1 MSAVMHQTQAI
12 SPSGDAFG
20 LLSFSFIVS
29 YLITDNDRNLL
40 LPTNDYRSNSRGC
53 TFYSLPWATTE
64 SPELLFDNFSFPLMV
79 ESNQE
84 LQIWFSEDLFRWG
97 DSDNGLERTCVAVYG
112 LYV

>member
-1 MSAVMHQTQAI
+1 MWI
-12 SPSGDAFG
+12 SVVFSIHCNIRYVV
-20 LLSFSFIVS
+20 LSYDGIKTFIII
-29 YLITDNDRNLL
+29 YYYY
-40 LPTNDYRSNSRGC
+40 YRSNSRGC